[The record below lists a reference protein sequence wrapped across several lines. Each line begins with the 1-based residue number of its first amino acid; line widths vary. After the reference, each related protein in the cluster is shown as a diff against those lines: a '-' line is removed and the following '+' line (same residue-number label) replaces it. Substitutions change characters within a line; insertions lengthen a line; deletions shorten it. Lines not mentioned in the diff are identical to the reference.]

1 MTGPGADGTFA
12 APPKEYRHLP
22 HEPSAA
28 QQRAIEAPP
37 GPVLVVAGPGAGK
50 TFCLIGR
57 IGHLIRAAGISPGR
71 ICAVTFTNKA
81 ADEIADRLRRD
92 LGPAA
97 DAITRGTLHAL
108 CHRLLR
114 DHASAMGL
122 RRGFGIADE
131 DYQRRVLQRL
141 RVRPERLNQL
151 LGLFGRHRLQ
161 NTPLTAG
168 DLELFRAYREA
179 LRARHLLDYDDLVAL
194 AGELL
199 RCHEAAAAEI
209 RSRWDAI
216 LVDEFQDLSLAQYA
230 VVTGIAALH
239 RNCFAVGDDE
249 QSIFSWTGADPA
261 ILERFRTDF
270 EIESPVV
277 LDRNRR
283 CSRQIFEAAR
293 RLVTR
298 NPALF
303 DKQLEADRE
312 SEHCVAAHVFED
324 ERAEADWLLADLL
337 SDRMTSGLDWGD
349 YAVLYRQHR
358 LGQYIE
364 TRLVE
369 ADIPCRLARGQA
381 LADDEVIGFVAASLR
396 VIRAPDDP
404 LAVEAFAD
412 QVLPQPLIEQVRAAH
427 RGLELLDALR
437 AFGRAT
443 PRGDAQARWAWRFIY
458 HVENLVALGRSHQA
472 LGPLVDELLTQRIG
486 RYRNPL
492 DERAAELGDPAVWP
506 GAEALADRLDAAVRR
521 GVIWVEP
528 DRGVELALVRLVR
541 GAVGGDV
548 RRLER
553 GSRPGP
559 RDLVLRPRDPSP
571 LLLFKAMQLLHCR
584 GLADPFQDY
593 VAFDVETTDLD
604 AAECEV
610 LELAAVRVRGR
621 VPVAQFNQ
629 LIRTRRPVSPAATAI
644 HGYRDADLV
653 DQPTFDE
660 VWPEFLGFVGADLL
674 VAHNGQQFDVPV
686 LRRLAAE
693 LPGLE
698 GLVFLD
704 TLPLARS
711 LLDESARLEDLAHR
725 FGVSVGRS
733 HHALDDAGAL
743 AGVLRHLGELKL
755 ARARRS
761 ALAHLL
767 GWLGLALALDAPA
780 EPTAEE
786 RLLRELTLPAALGRF
801 GDCLEV
807 YAEERDALPDPVDA
821 PSVEELIERLGGA
834 RLMERIRT
842 TRPAAQRYPSSVAR
856 LQALVS
862 ASEATDLAE
871 SIDLFLSRI
880 ALSRSDGSSVSDRRV
895 NLLTLH
901 STKGL
906 EFSRVYVI
914 GAEDAQLPG
923 FPALE
928 QQNEAEI
935 REARR
940 LLYVGMTRARDRLVL
955 TRAGR
960 RDGRDAGGGL
970 FLGEAGVGEGVP
982 A

>member
-1 MTGPGADGTFA
+1 M
-12 APPKEYRHLP
+12 
-22 HEPSAA
+22 
-28 QQRAIEAPP
+28 
-37 GPVLVVAGPGAGK
+37 LVVAGPGAGK
-50 TFCLIGR
+50 TFCLIAR
-57 IGHLIRAAGISPGR
+57 IGHLISAHGIEPRR

-97 DAITRGTLHAL
+97 DAITRGTLHSL

-114 DHASAMGL
+114 DHASVMGL

-131 DYQRRVLQRL
+131 DYQRRVLHRL
-141 RVRPERLNQL
+141 RVRPERQAQL

-179 LRARHLLDYDDLVAL
+179 LRARHLLDYDDLIAL

-209 RSRWDAI
+209 RARWDAV

-230 VVTGIAALH
+230 VVTGLAAVH

-270 EIESPVV
+270 EIETPVV

-303 DKQLEADRE
+303 DKQLAADRE
-312 SEHCVAAHVFED
+312 SEHCVAALRFED
-324 ERAEADWLLADLL
+324 ERAEAEWLLADLL
-337 SDRMTSGLDWGD
+337 HDRMTSGLDWGE

-358 LGQYIE
+358 LGQYLE

-396 VIRAPDDP
+396 VIRSPDDP
-404 LAVEAFAD
+404 VAVDAFAG

-427 RGLELLDALR
+427 RGLELVDALR
-437 AFGRAT
+437 AFGRVT

-458 HVENLVALGRSHQA
+458 HLENLVALGRSHHA

-492 DERAAELGDPAVWP
+492 DERAAELGDPAGWP
-506 GAEALADRLDAAVRR
+506 GAEALAGRLDAAAHQ
-521 GVIWVEP
+521 GVIWIEP

-541 GAVGGDV
+541 GALGGDV
-548 RRLER
+548 RRL
-553 GSRPGP
+553 GPGDHPGP
-559 RDLVLRPRDPSP
+559 RDLVLRPRNPSP
-571 LLLFKAMQLLHCR
+571 LLLFKALQLLHCR
-584 GLADPFQDY
+584 GLTDPLQDY

-610 LELAAVRVRGR
+610 LELAAVRVRGC
-621 VPVAQFNQ
+621 VPVEQFHR
-629 LIRTRRPVSPAATAI
+629 LVRTVRPVSPAATAI

-653 DQPTFDE
+653 DQPSFSE
-660 VWPEFLGFVGADLL
+660 VWPEFLAFVGADLL

-686 LRRLAAE
+686 LRRLAAD

-698 GLVFLD
+698 GLVFFD

-725 FGVSVGRS
+725 FGVSAGRS
-733 HHALDDAGAL
+733 HHALDD
-743 AGVLRHLGELKL
+743 
-755 ARARRS
+755 
-761 ALAHLL
+761 
-767 GWLGLALALDAPA
+767 
-780 EPTAEE
+780 
-786 RLLRELTLPAALGRF
+786 
-801 GDCLEV
+801 
-807 YAEERDALPDPVDA
+807 
-821 PSVEELIERLGGA
+821 
-834 RLMERIRT
+834 
-842 TRPAAQRYPSSVAR
+842 
-856 LQALVS
+856 
-862 ASEATDLAE
+862 
-871 SIDLFLSRI
+871 
-880 ALSRSDGSSVSDRRV
+880 
-895 NLLTLH
+895 
-901 STKGL
+901 
-906 EFSRVYVI
+906 
-914 GAEDAQLPG
+914 
-923 FPALE
+923 
-928 QQNEAEI
+928 
-935 REARR
+935 
-940 LLYVGMTRARDRLVL
+940 
-955 TRAGR
+955 
-960 RDGRDAGGGL
+960 
-970 FLGEAGVGEGVP
+970 
-982 A
+982 